1 MPDPRLARRLEQQ
14 QQQQQPVAAPTPP
27 GPPPGPPPDETLESM
42 TVEKVEE
49 RAYTATPPATLP
61 PGEDFTLKFCTVCA
75 SNQNRYIE
83 ILWQS
88 HVKPPMEEY

>member
-1 MPDPRLARRLEQQ
+1 
-14 QQQQQPVAAPTPP
+14 
-27 GPPPGPPPDETLESM
+27 M